1 MSVVSG
7 GCVVSG
13 DDVSGVSCVVNG
25 GYVVHCDICGRW
37 LCCTVKSVV
46 NGGRVVHCDV

>member
-13 DDVSGVSCVVNG
+13 DDVSCVVNG
-25 GYVVHCDICGRW
+25 VVCGKWW
-37 LCCTVKSVV
+37 LCCTL
-46 NGGRVVHCDV
+46 